1 MYTMEVNLST
11 KADDVSARVALA
23 IKLRRGQ
30 MGLSLRDLA
39 SLSGISASM
48 ISDIE
53 RGAKSPT
60 ISTLDTLARALG
72 LPISA
77 LADRA
82 APLASRIHV
91 VRAFERPNYTDA
103 KSGAKRDSF
112 GPTLPGSKVEFLSYA
127 VPPRKVA
134 GPFAA
139 HAAGT
144 IEHMHLAAG
153 SIRAVFGSEAV
164 TLEAGDSC
172 TCFADAAHRFDNREG
187 KVEALIYIVVERT

>member
-1 MYTMEVNLST
+1 MEVNVST
-11 KADDVSARVALA
+11 KADNISARVALA

-30 MGLSLRDLA
+30 MGLTLRDLA
-39 SLSGISASM
+39 SLSGVSASM

-60 ISTLDTLARALG
+60 ISTLDTLARALE

-91 VRAFERPNYTDA
+91 VRASERPNYIDI
-103 KSGAKRDSF
+103 KSGARRDSF

-139 HAAGT
+139 HATGT

-172 TCFADAAHRFDNREG
+172 TCFADTAHRFDNREG
-187 KVEALIYIVVERT
+187 KVEALIYIVVEQP